1 MRLINKSLSKWL
13 KFESGRSFKIEHI
26 QEDRFVLTLIGFN
39 QRGVIISSSAIIEER
54 DSGIS
59 AGGSMPNVIDAM
71 IASWLKKVDLPA

>member
-1 MRLINKSLSKWL
+1 MRLINKSLAKWL

-26 QEDRFVLTLIGFN
+26 QENRFMFTVTGFN
-39 QRGVIISSSAIIEER
+39 PHGVIISSSAIIEER

-59 AGGSMPNVIDAM
+59 AGGSIPNVIDVT